1 MKDWAGTGRAYAD
14 SYASLC
20 VGTADALRDAL
31 GAPAD
36 RTLLDVGSGTGLLT
50 AALAQDGWETSG
62 CEPEP
67 TMREIAQREHPL
79 IPVHDGSLPSLPFAA
94 GAFDAVVA
102 NFVLNHVSD
111 PRGAARELLRVSR
124 ERVAA
129 TIWTDSPSWLWR
141 EVSERAGV
149 APATG
154 ERLPPERDFERS
166 VEGFGRMLAD
176 GGWPRPQVVEV
187 TWTWH
192 ARPVELWA
200 SAEGGVGAAGQTFRS
215 LGDSDRSSFRA
226 AFDLVCAERS
236 TDGRLP
242 LQHSAA
248 VAVAQ
253 VYQVGSG
260 TSLRST

>member
-31 GAPAD
+31 GAPD
-36 RTLLDVGSGTGLLT
+36 GRTLLDVGSGTGLLT
-50 AALAQDGWETSG
+50 AAFAQDGWAASG
-62 CEPEP
+62 CEPES
-67 TMREIAQREHPL
+67 TMREIALREHPL

-111 PRGAARELLRVSR
+111 PRAAARELLRVSR
-124 ERVAA
+124 GRVAA

-141 EVSERAGV
+141 EVSERAGIAPV
-149 APATG
+149 AG

-166 VEGFGRMLAD
+166 VEGFGRMLAES
-176 GGWPRPQVVEV
+176 GWPSPAVVEV
-187 TWTWH
+187 TWTWTVT
-192 ARPVELWA
+192 PSELWV
-200 SAEGGVGAAGQTFRS
+200 SAEGGVGAAGQMFRS
-215 LGDSDRSSFRA
+215 LGSADRSSFRA

-236 TDGRLP
+236 AGGRLP

>member
-20 VGTADALRDAL
+20 VGAVDALRDAL
-31 GAPAD
+31 GAPVG

-50 AALAQDGWETSG
+50 AAFARDGWAASG

-67 TMREIAQREHPL
+67 TMREIALREHPL
-79 IPVHDGSLPSLPFAA
+79 IRVYDGALPTLSFAT

-111 PRGAARELLRVSR
+111 PRAAARELLRVSGD
-124 ERVAA
+124 RVAA
-129 TIWTDSPSWLWR
+129 TTWTDSPSWLWR
-141 EVSERAGV
+141 EVSERAGI
-149 APATG
+149 APAAG
-154 ERLPPERDFERS
+154 ERLSPEKDFERTAD
-166 VEGFGRMLAD
+166 GFGRMLAE
-176 GGWPRPQVVEV
+176 GGWPTPAVVEV

-192 ARPVELWA
+192 ATPVELWA
-200 SAEGGVGAAGQTFRS
+200 SAEGGVGAAGQMFRS
-215 LGDSDRSSFRA
+215 LGAADRSSFRA

-236 TDGRLP
+236 TGGRLP

-248 VAVAQ
+248 VAFAQ